1 MSEFS
6 IGLLC
11 IICLSGVGYV
21 YQKTSGQ
28 NIFIILAHKVRNS
41 IKQHRME
48 RENQYFGHNIKFLR
62 KRKKLTLV
70 EMSAL
75 TGISKSALSDYE
87 NNKSTPGLE
96 ILRIFSSFFKVS
108 IDDILKTD
116 MNGPQPKNTGQT
128 LVKEETKTDHI
139 YENLDQAKYQ
149 FHLKLL
155 HQRLESATLRFQM
168 LQQLLQSKESENKT
182 LRINI
187 KLLEEKT
194 GLRS

>member
-1 MSEFS
+1 
-6 IGLLC
+6 
-11 IICLSGVGYV
+11 
-21 YQKTSGQ
+21 
-28 NIFIILAHKVRNS
+28 
-41 IKQHRME
+41 ME
-48 RENQYFGHNIKFLR
+48 KGNQYFGNNIKFLR

-96 ILRIFSSFFKVS
+96 ILRVVSSFFEVS
-108 IDDILKTD
+108 IDDILKSD
-116 MNGPQPKNTGQT
+116 MTGPKSHNQDN
-128 LVKEETKTDHI
+128 KTDKEVDHTDQM
-139 YENLDQAKYQ
+139 YENLDEEKYQ

-187 KLLEEKT
+187 KLLEEKA

>member
-1 MSEFS
+1 
-6 IGLLC
+6 
-11 IICLSGVGYV
+11 
-21 YQKTSGQ
+21 
-28 NIFIILAHKVRNS
+28 
-41 IKQHRME
+41 ME
-48 RENQYFGHNIKFLR
+48 RESQYFGYNIKFLR

-96 ILRIFSSFFKVS
+96 ILRVFSSFFEVS
-108 IDDILKTD
+108 IDDILKSD
-116 MNGPQPKNTGQT
+116 MTGPKSQNPGN
-128 LVKEETKTDHI
+128 KTDKEVDHTDQI
-139 YENLDQAKYQ
+139 YENLDQEKYQ

-187 KLLEEKT
+187 KLLEEKA

>member
-1 MSEFS
+1 MGELSQIQTCFEYFYIFVS
-6 IGLLC
+6 KVSNR
-11 IICLSGVGYV
+11 II
-21 YQKTSGQ
+21 K
-28 NIFIILAHKVRNS
+28 NH
-41 IKQHRME
+41 ME
-48 RENQYFGHNIKFLR
+48 RENQFFGHNIKFLR
-62 KRKKLTLV
+62 KRQKLTLV
-70 EMSAL
+70 EMAKQ

-96 ILRIFSSFFKVS
+96 ILRIFSSFFSVS
-108 IDDILKTD
+108 IDDILKNDITGPITK
-116 MNGPQPKNTGQT
+116 NGGNAEKNMH
-128 LVKEETKTDHI
+128 KESESSF
-139 YENLDQAKYQ
+139 ENLDQEKYQ

-194 GLRS
+194 GVRSK

>member
-1 MSEFS
+1 
-6 IGLLC
+6 
-11 IICLSGVGYV
+11 
-21 YQKTSGQ
+21 
-28 NIFIILAHKVRNS
+28 
-41 IKQHRME
+41 ME
-48 RENQYFGHNIKFLR
+48 KGNQYFGNNIKFLR

-96 ILRIFSSFFKVS
+96 ILRVFSSFFEVS
-108 IDDILKTD
+108 IDDILKSD
-116 MNGPQPKNTGQT
+116 MTGPKSHNPDN
-128 LVKEETKTDHI
+128 KTDKEVDHTDQM
-139 YENLDQAKYQ
+139 YENLDQEKYQ

-187 KLLEEKT
+187 KLLEEKA

>member
-1 MSEFS
+1 
-6 IGLLC
+6 
-11 IICLSGVGYV
+11 
-21 YQKTSGQ
+21 
-28 NIFIILAHKVRNS
+28 
-41 IKQHRME
+41 ME
-48 RENQYFGHNIKFLR
+48 KGNQYFGNNIKFLR

-96 ILRIFSSFFKVS
+96 ILRVFSSFFEVS
-108 IDDILKTD
+108 IDDILKSD
-116 MNGPQPKNTGQT
+116 MTGPKSHNPDN
-128 LVKEETKTDHI
+128 KTDKEADHTDQI
-139 YENLDQAKYQ
+139 FENLDQEKYQ

-187 KLLEEKT
+187 KLLEEKA

>member
-1 MSEFS
+1 
-6 IGLLC
+6 
-11 IICLSGVGYV
+11 
-21 YQKTSGQ
+21 
-28 NIFIILAHKVRNS
+28 
-41 IKQHRME
+41 ME
-48 RENQYFGHNIKFLR
+48 KGNQYFGNNIKFLR

-96 ILRIFSSFFKVS
+96 ILRVFSSFFEVS
-108 IDDILKTD
+108 IDDILKSD
-116 MNGPQPKNTGQT
+116 MTGPKSHNQDN
-128 LVKEETKTDHI
+128 KTDKEVDHTDQM
-139 YENLDQAKYQ
+139 YENLDEEKYQ

-187 KLLEEKT
+187 KLLEEKA

>member
-1 MSEFS
+1 MSRTNN
-6 IGLLC
+6 
-11 IICLSGVGYV
+11 
-21 YQKTSGQ
+21 Q
-28 NIFIILAHKVRNS
+28 
-41 IKQHRME
+41 ME
-48 RENQYFGHNIKFLR
+48 KENQFFGHNVKFLR
-62 KRKKLTLV
+62 KKKKLTLV
-70 EMSAL
+70 EMSNL

-96 ILRIFSSFFKVS
+96 ILRIFSSFFSLS
-108 IDDILKTD
+108 IDEILKVDVTRSST
-116 MNGPQPKNTGQT
+116 NSSSQT
-128 LVKEETKTDHI
+128 EKTILEEVESS
-139 YENLDQAKYQ
+139 YENLDQEKYQ

-194 GLRS
+194 KVWS